1 MALITKAIKGTKD
14 VLPKDVHKN
23 QYIEATALDIASK
36 FGYKEIRTP
45 VFEHTE
51 LFQRGVGDTTDVV
64 QKEMY
69 TFDDKGGRSITLRP
83 EGTAGAVRSYL
94 ENGLCNEALPQKV
107 CYLISCYRYEKPQ
120 AGRLRE
126 FHQFGVECFGS
137 ASPLAD
143 AEIIA
148 LAKSLF
154 DTLGVKD
161 LSLEINSIGCPTCRA
176 EYHKALKEYFSSRK
190 DELCDTCK
198 SRLDRN
204 PMRILDCKSPICHE
218 IAEGAPVV
226 IDYLCDECK
235 EHFEN
240 VQKYLKAQNIEYTI
254 NPQIVRGLDYYTK
267 TVFEFVSNSIG
278 AQGTVCGGGRYDG
291 LVEELGGQHTPSLG
305 FAMGIERLML
315 LMEAQGCEFPEAEKP
330 DLFIVALGEK
340 ATLKAVEIAKD
351 MREEGFSALLDLNQ
365 RSVRAQMKYAD
376 KLGAKFNVV
385 IGDNEVEAK
394 TAKLK
399 NMQTGEETEIN
410 LDTFVSGFYSI
421 SLNEQLADL
430 EINGEEFDFNSLFNI
445 KKENEPSEIN
455 IDENTVNSLI

>member
-14 VLPKDVHKN
+14 VLPKDVYKN
-23 QYIEATALDIASK
+23 QYIEATCLGVAEQ

-107 CYLISCYRYEKPQ
+107 CYTTSCYRYEKPQ

-126 FHQFGVECFGS
+126 FHQFGIECFGS

-148 LAKSLF
+148 LAKTIF
-154 DTLGVKD
+154 DNLEVKD

-176 EYHKALKEYFSSRK
+176 EYHKALKAYFSARK

-198 SRLDRN
+198 DRLERN
-204 PMRILDCKSPICHE
+204 PMRILDCKSPICSE
-218 IAEGAPVV
+218 IAKDAPVML
-226 IDYLCDECK
+226 DYLCDECR
-235 EHFEN
+235 EHFDK
-240 VQKYLKAQNIEYTI
+240 VQAYLKAQDIAFNI
-254 NPQIVRGLDYYTK
+254 NPKIVRGLDYYTK
-267 TVFEFVSNSIG
+267 TVFEFVSSSIG

-291 LVEELGGQHTPSLG
+291 LVEELGGQKTASLG
-305 FAMGIERLML
+305 FGMGLERLML
-315 LMEAQGCEFPEAEKP
+315 LMEAQNCPFPEPQAA
-330 DLFIVALGEK
+330 DLFIVALGDK
-340 ATLKAVEIAKD
+340 AVLKALEISKD
-351 MREEGFSALLDLNQ
+351 MRAEGFGCLMDLNR

-376 KLGAKFNVV
+376 KLGAKFNLV
-385 IGDNEVEAK
+385 IGDNEVESGC
-394 TAKLK
+394 AKLK
-399 NMQTGEETEIN
+399 NMATGEETEIQ
-410 LDTFVSGFYSI
+410 LETFVNGFYNI
-421 SLNEQLADL
+421 SLAEQLADL
-430 EINGEEFDFNSLFNI
+430 EINGEEFDFSTLFGNG
-445 KKENEPSEIN
+445 NEE
-455 IDENTVNSLI
+455 